1 MNNSTA
7 NGLGQTRTKNKL
19 ANDAAVLERNKKGTG
34 RRDNN
39 SRSSSSGLTSGT
51 SSGNVN
57 LNPSKLS
64 ILRNINSKGN
74 NQEAKN
80 RFQRNLN
87 RNIKIAEK
95 IPIPEV
101 QAAAKVAKVASS
113 ISSSQPK
120 AGGIFKNLFGGLTGL
135 GDRNSKKEA
144 AEKSNAEA
152 MGEEYEPGQAFGN
165 VTFKLDKKTTFGLFI
180 FLGVSCV
187 ALFICV
193 IVVSSITDSAGR
205 AYLASNENPTE
216 EELGAAYLAQDG
228 DSDGSSNSS
237 GNSSSTSNH
246 NVSSTGNATIDKL
259 TKIGMAEEGNTG
271 SKYRMWF
278 YNSSADYPNVDWC
291 AIFVSWMYDQAGG
304 IDKYIKS
311 SAGAGS
317 IPRESDAAGYGT
329 WYESEYSNT
338 STAPKA
344 GDIVVFTWNGL
355 GQVSGQDKYYSNHVG
370 YVYDVDDKNIYTIE
384 GNAGVAAST
393 STVQLKSYDRKSGEI
408 NGYFRPNY

>member
-7 NGLGQTRTKNKL
+7 NGLGQARTKNKL

-57 LNPSKLS
+57 LNPSKSS
-64 ILRNINSKGN
+64 ITSKRN

-80 RFQRNLN
+80 RFQRNLD
-87 RNIKIAEK
+87 RKIKLAEK

-101 QAAAKVAKVASS
+101 QSAAKIAKMASALNS
-113 ISSSQPK
+113 TKPSK
-120 AGGIFKNLFGGLTGL
+120 TGIFKNLVGGVTGL
-135 GDRNSKKEA
+135 GDKFSQKEQ
-144 AEKSNAEA
+144 AEELGTDA
-152 MGEEYEPGQAFGN
+152 MGEDYEPDQAFGN
-165 VTFKLDKKTTFGLFI
+165 VSVKLDKKTTLLLVGILLGAI
-180 FLGVSCV
+180 GAALFLGV
-187 ALFICV
+187 
-193 IVVSSITDSAGR
+193 IVMAAMTDSAGE
-205 AYLASNENPTE
+205 AYLASNQTPTE
-216 EELGAAYLAQDG
+216 EELAKTYSAQ
-228 DSDGSSNSS
+228 SDNDDF

-278 YNSSADYPNVDWC
+278 NNSSADDPNVDWC

-338 STAPKA
+338 STTPKA